1 MKILFKL
8 KLIIATSFFALF
20 SYSAQSATA
29 LTSGFLPAQ
38 GSTLQEIDAY
48 IESRSQTTLINSVI
62 ASGAGGACQALGYA
76 DKLSSSP
83 FTINGNTYSAY
94 SCTGGTNPASGMAI
108 KIKYCPAGQGFSLT
122 PRNATGQNCSPCLSS
137 EQVNDAGYCQST
149 NPQTACIENGGF
161 WNSSSQSCET
171 VPTCSNGEQYDPQTN
186 TCNVPV
192 SDCVNLDPNPI
203 ILSYIATDNSEVENL
218 VLKPLSS
225 YEYLAHQ
232 GCAYIIKT
240 PPSNL
245 DCFTS
250 INDPSPKKGYCQQ
263 DYEPTFQDATNQVQA
278 FTNLVKSTP
287 DTCVGDEQGNQF
299 GNCLL
304 ICNANEFRNDVTSTC
319 DPKPTCDANQ
329 TYNATNNSCENNS
342 CPAGQY
348 RPTVNDPCQDEPTC
362 KDGELSFQG
371 SCVVQACPDGQYR
384 TATGNDC
391 VNIPVDQTYSTCEW
405 SNIDTW
411 LSSDSQVSQ
420 CTKDTF
426 NTYVNPN
433 TNKCMI
439 FNGFHDTSSNL
450 DCQFTQTKT
459 ANYWDTYCN
468 TYINGVLASTLS
480 TNQWQCANKTLANKG
495 YINRN
500 NFPTTPQF
508 YQSPALA
515 TCPQNTSIL
524 ANGFCQPD
532 SCIANPNQSICN
544 TGGSSGGGTTSADL
558 TETNNLLNGTAD
570 IPDLDTKVSDYF
582 QNLSNELD
590 FETDANGFAVIHE
603 DYAAQF
609 DNFMENS
616 GINAIYEQYEEINP
630 LSQIVDAQCSYNV
643 EWDGKNY
650 SISICDEQDDIHTV
664 ISFMLF
670 ISLLFGLRDLIFE
683 RPQ

>member
-1 MKILFKL
+1 MKILFT
-8 KLIIATSFFALF
+8 LILTIATSFFAPLSHAGLITKYF
-20 SYSAQSATA
+20 VCSSGSYDTS
-29 LTSGFLPAQ
+29 TSGVHAQ
-38 GSTLQEIDAY
+38 LLDECLSTKSNNELTNSSYTTAASACLAYNSLYNTTSSFASVYNNGNNYYKARCLQGTTPYGSTNPLVVRVLLVPNGE
-48 IESRSQTTLINSVI
+48 
-62 ASGAGGACQALGYA
+62 GYT
-76 DKLSSSP
+76 S
-83 FTINGNTYSAY
+83 
-94 SCTGGTNPASGMAI
+94 
-108 KIKYCPAGQGFSLT
+108 T
-122 PRNATGQNCSPCLSS
+122 PRFLYPGQSTEVCGSS
-137 EQVNDAGYCQST
+137 EATNDQGYCEST
-149 NPQTACIENGGF
+149 NPQTACLNNGGF
-161 WNSSSQSCET
+161 WNSNTQSCET
-171 VPTCSNGEQYDPQTN
+171 VPTCTNGDQYDPQTN
-186 TCNVPV
+186 TCNAPV
-192 SDCVNLDPNPI
+192 SNCVNLDPNPI

-278 FTNLVKSTP
+278 YTNLVKSTP
-287 DTCVGDEQGNQF
+287 QTCVGDEQGNQF

-362 KDGELSFQG
+362 PSGETSFQG
-371 SCVVQACPDGQYR
+371 GCVVQSCPSGQFR
-384 TATGNDC
+384 TDVGNDC
-391 VNIPVDQTYSTCEW
+391 VNIPVDQTYSTCDW
-405 SNIDTW
+405 SRIPVSYGYR
-411 LSSDSQVSQ
+411 LSQ
-420 CTKDTF
+420 CITDNF
-426 NTYVNPN
+426 NTFVYPN
-433 TNKCMI
+433 TSHCTI
-439 FNGFHDTSSNL
+439 TQGYHDTTKNL
-450 DCQFTQTKT
+450 DCSLGTK
-459 ANYWDTYCN
+459 DF
-468 TYINGVLASTLS
+468 
-480 TNQWQCANKTLANKG
+480 TLAELNDYCQVAGRQLYWECQNRELSLQG
-495 YINRN
+495 YSPTN
-500 NFPTTPQF
+500 NFPTTPVF
-508 YQSPALA
+508 I
-515 TCPQNTSIL
+515 QNTSTLSICPNNHSRL
-524 ANGFCQPD
+524 NNGFCQPD

-544 TGGSSGGGTTSADL
+544 SGGSTGGTGSADL

-582 QNLSNELD
+582 QNLSSELD
-590 FETDANGFAVIHE
+590 FETDANGFAVIHQ

-650 SISICDEQDDIHTV
+650 PISICDEQDDIHTV

-670 ISLLFGLRDLIFE
+670 IGLLFGLRDLIFE